1 MRLANNEPK
10 ADFLITMDP
19 AGRFTRRI
27 RMHARAQNLMMI
39 NPATCL
45 YNSRGV
51 ATSSHKQGGIIMR
64 KLSKALV
71 MGIAI
76 LSITAITQI
85 VWTDMAASCGWGQSG
100 GSDYVPQRRD
110 SNGFLARKSAVSEEQ
125 ARDLVS
131 GYVKKLNPNL
141 EIGKVTDNGGFYE
154 VEVVDASNDIIQL
167 LGVDKRSG
175 RLILLN

>member
-1 MRLANNEPK
+1 MK
-10 ADFLITMDP
+10 
-19 AGRFTRRI
+19 
-27 RMHARAQNLMMI
+27 
-39 NPATCL
+39 
-45 YNSRGV
+45 
-51 ATSSHKQGGIIMR
+51 

-76 LSITAITQI
+76 LSMAAMTQI
-85 VWTDMAASCGWGQSG
+85 VWTDTAAACGWGQSG
-100 GSDYVPQRRD
+100 GGDYVPQRRD
-110 SNGFLARKSAVSEEQ
+110 SSGFLARKSAVSEEQ
-125 ARDLVS
+125 ARDIVS

-154 VEVVDASNDIIQL
+154 VEVVDGGNEIVQL